1 VHRDI
6 KPQNILISKDQTKVI
21 LVDFNVAKAHNEDE
35 DILMY
40 TSGAGTLSF
49 AAPERITNAA
59 AGYTEKVDVWAA
71 GIVLVMLLTGEH
83 PFDEGNGSATQVM
96 NCIIDGEDICR
107 EFLNEHD
114 EISEEV
120 KDLAMTM
127 VRMDPNARPSCAE
140 ALEHPWF
147 SKNDFY
153 QTMLETTKSRL
164 VVRKDAKLA
173 DPEEFRLKENL
184 NMS

>member
-1 VHRDI
+1 
-6 KPQNILISKDQTKVI
+6 
-21 LVDFNVAKAHNEDE
+21 
-35 DILMY
+35 
-40 TSGAGTLSF
+40 
-49 AAPERITNAA
+49 
-59 AGYTEKVDVWAA
+59 
-71 GIVLVMLLTGEH
+71 
-83 PFDEGNGSATQVM
+83 M

-147 SKNDFY
+147 SKHDFY
-153 QTMLETTKSRL
+153 QTMLENTKSRL